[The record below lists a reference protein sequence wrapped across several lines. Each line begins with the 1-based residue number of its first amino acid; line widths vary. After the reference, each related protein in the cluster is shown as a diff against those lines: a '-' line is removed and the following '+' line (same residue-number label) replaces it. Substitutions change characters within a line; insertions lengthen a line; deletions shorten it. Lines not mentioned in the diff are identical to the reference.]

1 MHLRM
6 NDLPA
11 ANATASDEMYEGA
24 VKLEV
29 EAKGAVKESIGFVN
43 ALRQNPQIHL
53 LRMVSNS
60 RRDGMEVW
68 IRLRSPNPLR
78 TTLLAFAA
86 VNQVEAAECSESD
99 PGKAVLR
106 VSLD

>member
-1 MHLRM
+1 M
-6 NDLPA
+6 NDLSA
-11 ANATASDEMYEGA
+11 ANATASAEMYEGA

-29 EAKGAVKESIGFVN
+29 ETKGAVKESIIFVD
-43 ALRQNPQIHL
+43 ALRQHPQFHL
-53 LRMVSNS
+53 LRMVGNS
-60 RRDGMEVW
+60 RRDGMEVL

-86 VNQVEAAECSESD
+86 VNRVETAECSESD

-106 VSLD
+106 VSLG

>member
-6 NDLPA
+6 TDVSA

-29 EAKGAVKESIGFVN
+29 ETKGAVKESIRFVD
-43 ALRQNPQIHL
+43 ALRQDPQLRL
-53 LRMVSNS
+53 LRMLSN
-60 RRDGMEVW
+60 RQRDGMEVW

-86 VNQVEAAECSESD
+86 VNRVEEAGCSESD
-99 PGKAVLR
+99 PAVLR
-106 VSLD
+106 VSLR